1 MFSTKTILLCMIGL
15 RDGDCD
21 GGLGGITRLQK
32 FVFLLDKEQN
42 VRASGDGFAFEPY
55 KAGPYSHKL
64 YDDIEFLENLGYI
77 ESDVVGEAIQA
88 EMVEIDALNF
98 DELFDLDG
106 RQGQAEGPPD
116 SYGERRFRLT
126 SKGRKKVKELLK
138 DPKHKPNL
146 DAIRK
151 IKSTYGGHSLSDLLY
166 HVYVN
171 YPEMTTESEIKDKI
185 IPRWQA

>member
-1 MFSTKTILLCMIGL
+1 MISTKNILLCMIGL

-21 GGLGGITRLQK
+21 GELGGVTRLQK

-42 VRASGDGFAFEPY
+42 IRASGDGFDFTPY

-64 YDDIEFLENLGYI
+64 FDDLEFLENLGYI
-77 ESDVVGEAIQA
+77 DSEVVGEAIQA

-98 DELFDLDG
+98 EDRLDFYG
-106 RQGQAEGPPD
+106 EQGQAGGSPD

-126 SKGRKKVKELLK
+126 SKGRKKVEELLK
-138 DPKHKPNL
+138 DPEHKPSL

-151 IKSTYGGHSLSDLLY
+151 IKSKYSAYSLSGLLY

-171 YPEMTTESEIKDKI
+171 YPAMTTESEIKDEI
-185 IPRWQA
+185 IPRWRA